1 MKNKS
6 GAKSAGGVSGKTRK
20 QSGADH
26 KSRQIRN
33 RRAQHDYELG
43 DGLVVGIS
51 LTGGETKA
59 LRMGMGNLKGA
70 YVNARDGELWLVN
83 ATITGNGSVRVAD
96 EDKTRNRKLLA
107 KQREIDALISA
118 KQQGQTIVPLEFL
131 TKGRF
136 IKLRIAAGRG
146 KKRWD
151 KRETIKKR
159 DQERSNQQELKGK
172 A

>member
-1 MKNKS
+1 MAKKS
-6 GAKSAGGVSGKTRK
+6 TNTTK
-20 QSGADH
+20 
-26 KSRQIRN
+26 QIRN
-33 RRAQHDYELG
+33 RRARHDYDLG

-70 YVNARDGELWLVN
+70 YVNTRDGELWLVN
-83 ATITGNGSVRVAD
+83 ATITGNDSVRVAE

-107 KQREIDALISA
+107 KQREIDDLMSA

-159 DQERSNQQELKGK
+159 DQERSNQQELKDK
-172 A
+172 R